1 MALRSLDEMRSSWR
15 VLAALGLVIFCGLQG
30 CSDDSST
37 EAPGP
42 ASQRVSVVWPAPSP
56 SPAAP
61 IRGSFSVILSDTQPI
76 LDNPGTKSVFEDAL
90 IPMLA
95 MAAGNGVTAAD
106 VSVTVS
112 HSHLGPRFVRAEYSV
127 NVPANTQP
135 SALVAGISSQDF
147 RASVVTALTSA
158 SRYAPSLATVTVNRV
173 LDVVIWSQ
181 GSMYRQTLPSPSPI
195 PSPAPLPRPTPSP
208 VPSPAS
214 MDTSSPLP
222 APIPHPTPSKPIP
235 RIAARVQGNFSVTV
249 SDTSVIF
256 NSSTEKDA
264 LQRALERTLAA
275 AASMGFTAAHFSVVV
290 SNDTWGQAL
299 ARGQLMVLFSVS
311 VPADVLAS
319 AFVTSMNTVDF
330 RRIVATALTTA
341 SESAPNLATVTAID
355 LLDVGAWYP
364 NGTKRV
370 GGFVAVNDQVEVVQ
384 GGFSMNVSDPQ
395 AILSNPAAFE
405 DALKLELAMRFGG
418 VLGQFNAAD
427 VSVTVSRSSVC
438 LSKRCLTV
446 AENDNWG
453 LRVEYSISVYG
464 GGSNAVWPTYGV
476 ESTAEGLYSTSNAS
490 LISVAA
496 LTRASIDARELATV
510 TIRSVVDVAATIVG
524 WTCSGVSCDNPPQ
537 CGGADQTL
545 QCSPRADPT
554 PSPLPSPSPT
564 PSPAPMPSPTPSPA
578 PMPSPT
584 PSPAPMPSP
593 TPSKCKI
600 LCLHGGGGTA
610 ASIQAAIADLAS
622 AWSANY
628 ARRLQNAHHLL
639 LSLMRI
645 LGDWPYGF
653 GTRLVEN
660 QDQQQAPTG

>member
-1 MALRSLDEMRSSWR
+1 
-15 VLAALGLVIFCGLQG
+15 
-30 CSDDSST
+30 
-37 EAPGP
+37 
-42 ASQRVSVVWPAPSP
+42 
-56 SPAAP
+56 
-61 IRGSFSVILSDTQPI
+61 
-76 LDNPGTKSVFEDAL
+76 
-90 IPMLA
+90 

-593 TPSKCKI
+593 TPSPAPMPSPTPSPM
-600 LCLHGGGGTA
+600 LPSPTPSPAPMPSPTPSPAPMPSPTPSPMLPSPTPSPA
-610 ASIQAAIADLAS
+610 PMPSPTPSPMLPSPTPSPAPMPSPTPSPAPMPSPTPSPAPMPSPTPSPTLMPS
-622 AWSANY
+622 P
-628 ARRLQNAHHLL
+628 ARRLSSPTLQQDMPPQQDLPLHLL
-639 LSLMRI
+639 RPRAS
-645 LGDWPYGF
+645 
-653 GTRLVEN
+653 
-660 QDQQQAPTG
+660 